1 MEDAQYLNMI
11 FLKNKYIKM
20 VNTGGLVPI
29 LEVGL
34 CITGLANSKKKLK
47 ICGIFSSLCY

>member
-20 VNTGGLVPI
+20 VNIGGLVHAI

-34 CITGLANSKKKLK
+34 CITLVLLIQRKKLK
-47 ICGIFSSLCY
+47 DMQHI